1 MKLPTKL
8 KDFIITDIT
17 HANLQF
23 YQNYSAFE
31 VFLQVQIKFF
41 IRAVMVFRNL
51 LLIMEIF

>member
-23 YQNYSAFE
+23 YQNYSGFE